1 MIDTEKK
8 KLEGFLSKALKLDS
22 EAMAGLYNE
31 AGELTD
37 LTAAEEADAL
47 RIKKLKE
54 DASSQY
60 KRGLKE
66 GAIKIETE
74 LKDKYEVESDKIGV
88 ELIDHIVSEKVSA
101 AKPGS
106 DDITKHPDYKSHTDK
121 LIKLKEKEWQGKID
135 AMNSEFSKKAIQAK
149 VREKGLANLDEYR
162 PIIAGDAKKVLR
174 WKEKYIEELYKSEY
188 QDHDGTPVPIK
199 DGKPIQ
205 DEHGNPISFD
215 DFTKNVATELF
226 DFETA
231 EQRSSSG
238 NTTFGHSGQNFVV
251 PKNNEEYV
259 AEMKKLS
266 AETPE
271 NKKKRIELMESY
283 TKSKKQ

>member
-74 LKDKYEVESDKIGV
+74 LKDKYEVDSDKIGV
-88 ELIDHIVSEKVSA
+88 ELIDHIVSEKVNA

-121 LIKLKEKEWQGKID
+121 LIKSKEKEWQVKMD

-149 VREKGLANLDEYR
+149 VRELGLAKLAEYK
-162 PIIAGDAKKVLR
+162 PILPGDSNKALK
-174 WKEKYIEELYKSEY
+174 WKEKYIEELYKYEY
-188 QDHDGTPVPIK
+188 QDHDGTPMPTK

-205 DEHGNPISFD
+205 DEHGNPISYND
-215 DFTKNVATELF
+215 LTKNVATEMF

-238 NTTFGHSGQNFVV
+238 NTTLGHSGQNFVV
-251 PKNNEEYV
+251 PKNDDEYIT
-259 AEMKKLS
+259 EMKKLS

-271 NKKKRIELMESY
+271 NKKKRVELMESY
-283 TKSKKQ
+283 TKSKTK

>member
-1 MIDTEKK
+1 MTDIEKK

-22 EAMAGLYNE
+22 EAIAGLYNE

-37 LTAAEEADAL
+37 LTAAEEADTL

-54 DASSQY
+54 EASSQY

-74 LKDKYEVESDKIGV
+74 LKEKYEVDSDKIGV
-88 ELIDHIVSEKVSA
+88 ELIDHIVSEKVNA

-121 LIKLKEKEWQGKID
+121 LIKVKEKEWQGKID
-135 AMNSEFSKKAIQAK
+135 AMNNEFTKKTIQAK
-149 VREKGLANLDEYR
+149 VREKGLANLDEYK
-162 PIIAGDAKKVLR
+162 PIIPGDAKKILR
-174 WKEKYIEELYKSEY
+174 WKEKFVEELYKCEY
-188 QDHDGTPVPIK
+188 QDHEGTPVPTK

-215 DFTKNVATELF
+215 DFTKNVATEMF

-238 NTTFGHSGQNFVV
+238 NTTSSHSGQNFIV
-251 PKNNEEYV
+251 PKNNDEYI

-271 NKKKRIELMESY
+271 NVKKRIELMESY
-283 TKSKKQ
+283 TKSKTK